1 MYYYFSEALNAELYL
16 HCKIMCCSAG
26 TGHYTAFAVHDGQWF
41 HFNDSS
47 VRPATTDAV
56 AKCKPYILFYVRREF
71 SIPPPLWR
79 RFPDKKPRP
88 GSTSLDDDE
97 DDDDQDDVEGTKEN
111 WANVPCESRCS
122 SKRTAK
128 RKKQEIAGSRLEI
141 GRRRFVRFI
150 AYIISMIAHCC
161 QIVQSR

>member
-1 MYYYFSEALNAELYL
+1 
-16 HCKIMCCSAG
+16 MCYSAG

-79 RFPDKKPRP
+79 RFSDKKPRP
-88 GSTSLDDDE
+88 DNASLDDD
-97 DDDDQDDVEGTKEN
+97 DDNMDVERTKEN
-111 WANVPCESRCS
+111 WVNVPCESR
-122 SKRTAK
+122 AK
-128 RKKQEIAGSRLEI
+128 RVIKRKEQEIVVSRLERIEI
-141 GRRRFVRFI
+141 GRRRFVRLSHI
-150 AYIISMIAHCC
+150 LIIAHRC

>member
-1 MYYYFSEALNAELYL
+1 
-16 HCKIMCCSAG
+16 MCCSAG

-97 DDDDQDDVEGTKEN
+97 DDDDENDVERTKKN
-111 WANVPCESRCS
+111 WTNVPCESRS
-122 SKRTAK
+122 
-128 RKKQEIAGSRLEI
+128 E
-141 GRRRFVRFI
+141 
-150 AYIISMIAHCC
+150 
-161 QIVQSR
+161 